1 MKKYVLTY
9 GTIAGSIV
17 ASMMLGT
24 IYMMADKN
32 SLDYGQ
38 LYGYIGMLTA
48 FSMIFFGIAQF
59 RKSLGGQITF
69 GKAFL
74 TGLFISLIASAFYL
88 VSWEIYYQQHG
99 NEFIETYSR
108 LSIEKMQ
115 DEGASPEAL
124 KASAEQMDSMMTM
137 YRNPLFRYVM
147 TLLEILPVGLLI
159 SLIAALILK
168 KKSKS

>member
-1 MKKYVLTY
+1 MKKFVLTY
-9 GTIAGSIV
+9 GGIAGIIV
-17 ASMMLGT
+17 ASMMLST
-24 IYMMADKN
+24 VYMMADSN

-48 FSMIFFGIAQF
+48 FSMIFFGIAQY

-74 TGLFISLIASAFYL
+74 TGLYISLIASAFYL
-88 VSWEIYYQQHG
+88 VAWEIYYQQHR

-108 LSIEKMQ
+108 LSLEKMQ
-115 DEGASPEAL
+115 AEGASPESLEAN
-124 KASAEQMDSMMTM
+124 AEQMDNMMTM
-137 YRNPLFRYVM
+137 YRNPFFRYVM

-159 SLIAALILK
+159 SLIAAFVLK
-168 KKSKS
+168 RKS